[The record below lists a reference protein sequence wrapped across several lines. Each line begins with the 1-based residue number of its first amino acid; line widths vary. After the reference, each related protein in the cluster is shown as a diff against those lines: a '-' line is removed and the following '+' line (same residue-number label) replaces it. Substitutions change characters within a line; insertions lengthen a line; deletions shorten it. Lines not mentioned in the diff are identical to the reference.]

1 MKNKKLLGVL
11 GVAALLL
18 AGNFAIQEAKEVDA
32 ASIAAGTQ
40 LYLTPNA
47 NWKVDNA
54 RFAAYFFGNGEA
66 WVSMTDSNSD
76 GIYEVTS
83 PNKSYTNVIFCRMN
97 PNAAANN
104 WNNKW
109 NQTADLTYDGTNNHY
124 TVKEGTWD
132 KGGGTWSVF
141 KEAGEEIQAW
151 ESLSG
156 EISGFKNDGY
166 YVRQTEIYLNNTAV
180 EDLLK
185 LDNGFHADAS
195 ELVRTTYFEG
205 DQLWMTGENINSGY
219 GTTAD
224 GKMNHFTYQ
233 NGVKVVDYT
242 VADSTGMEAWY
253 QTMMDLEIN
262 EEQGW
267 TANGEIYSSKN
278 ANLIEWFKAFTAPCY
293 KGFKADQSN
302 YITFEHVEIEKVG
315 TSLELRLYTVAG
327 DTGKLSS
334 GSSLF
339 SKATVTL
346 STKTTLAGEFNGW
359 DTNKTALHTTDAEG
373 YLYTEVTFAAGTQV
387 FKIVD
392 AAHSDI
398 NGGWLGKA
406 DLTVTGIVLGDADK
420 DGNCV
425 FTAEA
430 GTYLFKYQSSTK
442 KLEVTK
448 I

>member
-40 LYLTPNA
+40 LYLTPNT
-47 NWKVDNA
+47 NWKKDNA
-54 RFAAYFFGNGEA
+54 RFAAYFFGNGDA

-267 TANGEIYSSKN
+267 TANGEVYSSKN

-293 KGFKADQSN
+293 KGFKADMSN
-302 YITFEHVEIEKVG
+302 YIAFDHVEIEKVG
-315 TSLELRLYTVAG
+315 STLELRLYASSTN
-327 DTGKLSS
+327 S
-334 GSSLF
+334 GSLTSTGNLF
-339 SKATVTL
+339 SKATVAL
-346 STKTTLAGEFNGW
+346 PENEISLAGEFNSW
-359 DTNKTALHTTDAEG
+359 NTAATHFHQTDDKQ
-373 YLYTEVTFAAGTQV
+373 YLYTQVEFEEGTHE
-387 FKIVD
+387 FKVV
-392 AAHSDI
+392 H
-398 NGGWLGKA
+398 NGAWLGNSGEINDTTLGVFWDYVDDGSLPNTKLVA
-406 DLTVTGIVLGDADK
+406 TG
-420 DGNCV
+420 
-425 FTAEA
+425 
-430 GTYLFKYQSSTK
+430 GTYVFRYDVTNK
-442 KLEVTK
+442 KLEVFK
-448 I
+448 A